1 MRDPS
6 KNGEQETVAAKR
18 YGRFLLSPD
27 GDDRDQRRHSAARR
41 YKIRLPLIP
50 ADRGG
55 VRLGRVSVARADR
68 AGVLAHLRAW
78 LDARSGDLQA
88 LDHQGEGDGNSLE
101 ASDASAEVAHQR
113 DQWRAVEGA
122 VRELEAEDRGLGLDH
137 DSPGGSF
144 RAETADH
151 DAAGPARPQ
160 AL

>member
-6 KNGEQETVAAKR
+6 KNGGQETVAAKR

-41 YKIRLPLIP
+41 YKIRLPLVP
-50 ADRGG
+50 ADRGV

-78 LDARSGDLQA
+78 LDARGGEIQA
-88 LDHQGEGDGNSLE
+88 LGRQGDGNSSE
-101 ASDASAEVAHQR
+101 ASTEVARQR
-113 DQWRAVEGA
+113 DQWRAVEDA

-137 DSPGGSF
+137 DGPGDSF
-144 RAETADH
+144 RAEAADH
-151 DAAGPARPQ
+151 NAAGPARPQ